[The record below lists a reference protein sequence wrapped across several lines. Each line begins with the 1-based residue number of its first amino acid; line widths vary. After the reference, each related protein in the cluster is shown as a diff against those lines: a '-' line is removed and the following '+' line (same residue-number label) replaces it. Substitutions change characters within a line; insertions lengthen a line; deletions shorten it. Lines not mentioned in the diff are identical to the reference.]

1 MKTGKRGA
9 LTATEVPAG
18 SRTSASG
25 LVLPTQQEGESTRT
39 SGRMAKRVGLA
50 VAMVCTAWA
59 PVVLVSPAQGAMP
72 ATSPIASSHART
84 VHVRGTLTP
93 VDVAQGTYDVHG
105 DLVGRWTTPTFVPIY
120 ESVALN
126 VAKGTEGFKGCLDRR
141 RHNGQCGSRE
151 RSGDLRFEFIQWT
164 TANPRTGAFIEGRCV
179 HAITGGTGD
188 FAGARGLLTMRDLP
202 VGNVVRTTYQG
213 DVVLNA
219 VPSETS
225 VAALDAGA
233 SSANA
238 RPATARSC

>member
-9 LTATEVPAG
+9 GTATKVLAG
-18 SRTSASG
+18 SRTSAPEP
-25 LVLPTQQEGESTRT
+25 LLLTDQERESTRPP
-39 SGRMAKRVGLA
+39 GRITKRLGLA
-50 VAMVCTAWA
+50 VAIACTAWA
-59 PVVLVSPAQGAMP
+59 PVVLVSPAQGAVP
-72 ATSPIASSHART
+72 AGSSHASHART

-120 ESVALN
+120 ESVALS

-141 RHNGQCGSRE
+141 RQNGQCGSRE

-164 TANPRTGAFIEGRCV
+164 TANSRTGAFIEGRCV

-188 FAGARGLLTMRDLP
+188 FAGARGLLTMQDLP
-202 VGNVVRTTYQG
+202 VGNAIRTTYQG

-219 VPSETS
+219 VPSETA
-225 VAALDAGA
+225 VAAPDAGA
-233 SSANA
+233 SSAKI
-238 RPATARSC
+238 RPATARAC